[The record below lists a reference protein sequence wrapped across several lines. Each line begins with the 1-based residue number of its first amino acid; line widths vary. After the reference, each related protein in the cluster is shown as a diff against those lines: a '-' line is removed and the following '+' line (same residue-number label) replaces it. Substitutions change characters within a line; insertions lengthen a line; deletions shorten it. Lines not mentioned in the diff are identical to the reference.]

1 MYYFFNSLLYHSKII
16 VVFPYFSQLQCS
28 AAPYTY
34 MFFPNFSPLSTGAAV
49 HVLFVRSSLCSQNV
63 RSGKYSKRTR
73 SRRPPGRPPSSSPWA
88 WARRR
93 RRSSCSTRTFFFLS
107 VAFLQKPWA
116 RKVPTLASGGQPR
129 LLSLQNLTYYYLD
142 IYINVKHFHE
152 KNHSSKKKKKYCENK
167 C

>member
-93 RRSSCSTRTFFFLS
+93 RRSSCSTRTFFSFLWPFYKS
-107 VAFLQKPWA
+107 HELAKSQHLLA
-116 RKVPTLASGGQPR
+116 EGSRGYSASRTLPTTTL
-129 LLSLQNLTYYYLD
+129 

-152 KNHSSKKKKKYCENK
+152 KNHSSKKKKKYCEK
-167 C
+167 SAK

>member
-142 IYINVKHFHE
+142 TKCVTVSR
-152 KNHSSKKKKKYCENK
+152 KNRPKNIKKLWKKC
-167 C
+167 